1 MQARHKRLLF
11 IGASFLG
18 ASIFLLSSYAI
29 IRKTKK
35 NELDNKKQNENESIT
50 IKITGAVYYPG
61 QYTFNKGIKL
71 YKVLKHVKLKQ
82 NANVKNLNFDQE
94 ITKNMTLNISYNETY
109 KINIREIKKYQ
120 HIVNLGIRK
129 NIAIKIFNF
138 IIKNN
143 YNITWEQIEKI
154 DGVGLRTMQLLK
166 QKLTL

>member
-1 MQARHKRLLF
+1 
-11 IGASFLG
+11 
-18 ASIFLLSSYAI
+18 
-29 IRKTKK
+29 
-35 NELDNKKQNENESIT
+35 
-50 IKITGAVYYPG
+50 
-61 QYTFNKGIKL
+61 
-71 YKVLKHVKLKQ
+71 
-82 NANVKNLNFDQE
+82 
-94 ITKNMTLNISYNETY
+94 MTLNISYNETY

-143 YNITWEQIEKI
+143 YNIAWEQIEKI

>member
-29 IRKTKK
+29 IKRTKK
-35 NELDNKKQNENESIT
+35 NELNSKKQNENEYIT
-50 IKITGAVYYPG
+50 IKITGAIYYPG

-71 YKVLKHVKLKQ
+71 YEVLKHVKLKQ

-143 YNITWEQIEKI
+143 YSITWEQIEKI

>member
-1 MQARHKRLLF
+1 
-11 IGASFLG
+11 
-18 ASIFLLSSYAI
+18 
-29 IRKTKK
+29 
-35 NELDNKKQNENESIT
+35 
-50 IKITGAVYYPG
+50 
-61 QYTFNKGIKL
+61 
-71 YKVLKHVKLKQ
+71 
-82 NANVKNLNFDQE
+82 
-94 ITKNMTLNISYNETY
+94 MTLNISYNETY

>member
-35 NELDNKKQNENESIT
+35 NELDNK
-50 IKITGAVYYPG
+50 
-61 QYTFNKGIKL
+61 
-71 YKVLKHVKLKQ
+71 KQ

>member
-1 MQARHKRLLF
+1 
-11 IGASFLG
+11 
-18 ASIFLLSSYAI
+18 
-29 IRKTKK
+29 
-35 NELDNKKQNENESIT
+35 
-50 IKITGAVYYPG
+50 
-61 QYTFNKGIKL
+61 
-71 YKVLKHVKLKQ
+71 
-82 NANVKNLNFDQE
+82 
-94 ITKNMTLNISYNETY
+94 MTLNISYNETY
-109 KINIREIKKYQ
+109 KINIRAIKKYQ

>member
-35 NELDNKKQNENESIT
+35 NELDNKKQNENEYIT

-71 YKVLKHVKLKQ
+71 YEVLKHVKLKQ

-143 YNITWEQIEKI
+143 YNITISVFETYKSHIFI
-154 DGVGLRTMQLLK
+154 V
-166 QKLTL
+166 